1 MRNRHSWSSVI
12 TVMLVPV
19 LAVACSSAGRLLP
32 PDQQLA
38 YVRVLNTAPGG
49 SAIDVLVDGEVVFA
63 SLASGSVSPTLSVPS
78 GAQSVAF
85 LKAGAVAAP
94 NFTTMT
100 FAAGDT
106 TTLLAVDSNTVL
118 NPWVLTDTGAT
129 VAAGKSKLRV
139 VHFAASAP
147 AVLFYRTQPDYPSL
161 VSVMFPFHYRDASP
175 YLESTPGDWSVI
187 MATEHYTIEGAP
199 FLTDTLYASGSIAI
213 PAGTARTVVFMDAP
227 GGGYQTVVLTP

>member
-1 MRNRHSWSSVI
+1 MRMRPLSFTAMVAA
-12 TVMLVPV
+12 
-19 LAVACSSAGRLLP
+19 AVQVWATGCSSADSLIP
-32 PDQQLA
+32 PNAQLA

-49 SAIDVLVDGEVVFA
+49 SAIDVLVAGSVVFP
-63 SLASGSVSPTLSVPS
+63 SLASGSVSSTLSIPA
-78 GAQSVAF
+78 GAQAVAF
-85 LKAGAVAAP
+85 RRTGAAGSVSAS
-94 NFTTMT
+94 TMT

-106 TTLLAVDSNTVL
+106 TTLLVIDSSTVL

-129 VAAGKSKLRV
+129 VAPGKSKLRV

-147 AVLFYRTQPDYPSL
+147 AVLFYRTQPDYPDV

-199 FLTDTLYASGSIAI
+199 FLMDTLSASGSIAI
-213 PAGTARTVVFMDAP
+213 PAGTVRTVVFMDAP
-227 GGGYQTVVLTP
+227 GGGYRTVVLTP

>member
-1 MRNRHSWSSVI
+1 
-12 TVMLVPV
+12 
-19 LAVACSSAGRLLP
+19 
-32 PDQQLA
+32 
-38 YVRVLNTAPGG
+38 
-49 SAIDVLVDGEVVFA
+49 
-63 SLASGSVSPTLSVPS
+63 
-78 GAQSVAF
+78 
-85 LKAGAVAAP
+85 
-94 NFTTMT
+94 MT

-161 VSVMFPFHYRDASP
+161 VSVMFPFHYREASP
-175 YLESTPGDWSVI
+175 YLESTPGDWSVT
-187 MATEHYTIEGAP
+187 MATEHYTIGGAP
-199 FLTDTLYASGSIAI
+199 LLTDTLYATGSIAV